1 MARTRPGGGRTAAFV
16 MVVTALCL
24 AGGCGSSRDDAA
36 DVTVVKVKFVGKGR
50 VGLWYLDG
58 NPEDVFQITRDA
70 KTRGATTRGATTRP
84 AGDSTEKALKLVI
97 PPGGLLRVVVRGP
110 DDENGHL
117 CFPYRCDGAE
127 EQPLVF
133 SRSGFQGTVNGKTV
147 HLDLTTS
154 EAIAWLA
161 KQPASATKT
170 VRSIRLSG
178 DSPDDAKALSHFAG
192 SGLIVWFDFAK
203 GFKTVKQ
210 PALIRALIAAR
221 PSGLFAPG
229 GENLDEP
236 LAELPDLEY
245 LCSSGQ
251 RIPNLTPLRKLRFF
265 GFKFDETSPG
275 SLAPLAGAAGLQGL
289 CLLQCKGTTDFKP
302 IAELSDLRR
311 LELGAPKMEDLS
323 VLSDMKKLRRLM
335 LACEGLK
342 DISGVRDLQS
352 LREAAFI
359 SIPDTLKDLT
369 PLENLKGLRIL
380 IVDKKALKKR
390 KVEFDRIDRALPDT
404 EIVGFCMGSAWIF
417 LPILAAGFALLR
429 HRRKVAASYLT

>member
-1 MARTRPGGGRTAAFV
+1 

-36 DVTVVKVKFVGKGR
+36 DVTVVKVRFVGEGQ
-50 VGLWYLDG
+50 VGLWYLD
-58 NPEDVFQITRDA
+58 EDSDDVFQITRDA
-70 KTRGATTRGATTRP
+70 KTRRPTTRSATTRP
-84 AGDSTEKALKLVI
+84 AGDSTEKALKIVI

-110 DDENGHL
+110 DDENGSL

-178 DSPDDAKALSHFAG
+178 DSPDDAKALSHFAD

-210 PALIRALIAAR
+210 PALIRALIAAK

-229 GENLDEP
+229 GKNLDEP

-245 LCSSGQ
+245 LCSSGK

-265 GFKFDETSPG
+265 GFKFDDDSPG
-275 SLAPLAGAAGLQGL
+275 SLAPLAGATGLQGL
-289 CLLQCKGTTDFKP
+289 CLLQCKGTKDFKP
-302 IAELSDLRR
+302 IAGHSDLRR
-311 LELGAPKMEDLS
+311 LVLGVPKMENLS
-323 VLSDMKKLRRLM
+323 VLSNLKKLRRLVV
-335 LACEGLK
+335 ASERLK
-342 DISGVRDLQS
+342 DISGVKGLQS

-359 SIPDTLKDLT
+359 MIPDTLKDLT
-369 PLENLKGLRIL
+369 PLESLEGLRIL
-380 IVDKKALKKR
+380 VVDKDALEKR
-390 KVEFDRIDRALPDT
+390 KAEFDRIDKALPDT
-404 EIVGFCMGSAWIF
+404 QIVGYCMGSAWIF
-417 LPILAAGFALLR
+417 IPVLVAGFALLR
-429 HRRKVAASYLT
+429 HRRKAAASYLT

>member
-1 MARTRPGGGRTAAFV
+1 MII
-16 MVVTALCL
+16 TALFL
-24 AGGCGSSRDDAA
+24 VGGCGSPRDDTAA
-36 DVTVVKVKFVGKGR
+36 DVTVVRVKFAGEGK

-70 KTRGATTRGATTRP
+70 TTRGATTRSAATRP

-229 GENLDEP
+229 GGNLDER

-245 LCSSGQ
+245 LCSSGK
-251 RIPNLTPLRKLRFF
+251 RISNLTPLRKLRFF

-289 CLLQCKGTTDFKP
+289 CLMQCKGTTDFKP

-390 KVEFDRIDRALPDT
+390 KAEFDRIDRALPDT